1 MEHLHQL
8 LVKYTYHILDIDR
21 EMDVYSFKPEI
32 ENEYVKVVIKAL
44 SNATFELN
52 FIPKKVGSSNI
63 EVVIDT
69 DDEKIIRK
77 FNVAVDSNLNVSYEE
92 VI

>member
-1 MEHLHQL
+1 
-8 LVKYTYHILDIDR
+8 
-21 EMDVYSFKPEI
+21 MDVYSFKPEI

-77 FNVAVDSNLNVSYEE
+77 FNVAVDSNLNVSY
-92 VI
+92 

>member
-1 MEHLHQL
+1 M
-8 LVKYTYHILDIDR
+8 KKKDA
-21 EMDVYSFKPEI
+21 YSYDSEI

-52 FIPKKVGSSNI
+52 FIPKKVGSSTI
-63 EVVIDT
+63 EVVIDA
-69 DDEKIIRK
+69 DDEKIIKK
-77 FNVAVDSNLNVSYEE
+77 FMVVVDNDFNVSYEE